1 MSNDESNTLA
11 AEAII
16 SENKPP
22 ESQGRLIFKRFISN
36 KVAVGALLLV
46 FAIVIF
52 SISAIGLGPIHGWWK
67 YGYTDLNDQQNQ
79 GAPTMS
85 LLPKW
90 LGGSGIEIGNHPF
103 GQNRIGKDYFAMTMR
118 GIQNSALVMV
128 VLGTIATFIGVFV
141 GAIAGYYRG
150 KTDAILMRITDVFIV
165 IPALVIGA
173 VVGNAFGGFGAATLA
188 IMLGFFS
195 WMGIAR
201 LVRGE
206 FLSLREREFVEAAR
220 VAGASDARIIFR
232 HILPNALGV
241 VIVSATLIMAS
252 AILLETALSYL
263 GFGIRAPD
271 VSLGNLIS
279 SNQSAFQ
286 TRPWLFWW
294 PALFI
299 VSLALLVNFVGDG
312 LRDAFDP
319 RHRRFKL
326 RRMQEERPSIAE
338 DENVRA
344 GDDGD
349 LIDPGTK

>member
-1 MSNDESNTLA
+1 MSDFDSTTLA

-22 ESQGRLIFKRFISN
+22 ESQGRLTFKRFLAN
-36 KVAVGALLLV
+36 KVAVGALILIFV
-46 FAIVIF
+46 IVLF
-52 SISAIGLGPIHGWWK
+52 SISAIGLGPVHGWWK
-67 YGYTDLNDQQNQ
+67 YGYTDLHNQENQ
-79 GAPTMS
+79 GQPTMS
-85 LLPKW
+85 LLPTW
-90 LGGSGIEIGNHPF
+90 LGGTGIEIGNHPF

-128 VLGTIATFIGVFV
+128 VLGSIATVIGVFV
-141 GAIAGYYRG
+141 GAIAGYFRG

-173 VVGNAFGGFGAATLA
+173 VVGNAFGGFGAPTLA
-188 IMLGFFS
+188 VMLGFFS

-279 SNQSAFQ
+279 DNQSAFQ

-326 RRMQEERPSIAE
+326 RRMQEERLSIAE

-344 GDDGD
+344 GDDDD
-349 LIDPGTK
+349 LNYPGVK

>member
-1 MSNDESNTLA
+1 MSDIDPVTLST
-11 AEAII
+11 ETVL
-16 SENKPP
+16 SDSKPP
-22 ESQGRLIFKRFISN
+22 ESQGRLIFKRFLAN
-36 KVAVGALLLV
+36 KVAVGALILILV
-46 FAIVIF
+46 IIGFA
-52 SISAIGLGPIHGWWK
+52 ISAIGLGPIPGWWK
-67 YGYTDLNDQQNQ
+67 YGYTGLNDQVN
-79 GAPTMS
+79 GGTPTLS

-90 LGGSGIEIGNHPF
+90 LGGTGIRVGEHPW
-103 GQNRIGKDYFAMTMR
+103 GQDRIGKDYFAMTMR
-118 GIQNSALVMV
+118 GVQNSVLVMV
-128 VLGTIATFIGVFV
+128 IIGLMATVIGVIV
-141 GAIAGYYRG
+141 GAIAGYFRG
-150 KTDAILMRITDVFIV
+150 IVDAILMRITDVFIV
-165 IPALVIGA
+165 IPALVIGS
-173 VVGNAFGGFGAATLA
+173 VVGHAVGGFGAATLA
-188 IMLGFFS
+188 VMLGFFT

-232 HILPNALGV
+232 HILPNALGT
-241 VIVSATLIMAS
+241 VIVAATLIMAS

-263 GFGIRAPD
+263 GFGIRPPD

-338 DENVRA
+338 DEQVRA
-344 GDDGD
+344 GDDDD
-349 LIDPGTK
+349 LIAGPK